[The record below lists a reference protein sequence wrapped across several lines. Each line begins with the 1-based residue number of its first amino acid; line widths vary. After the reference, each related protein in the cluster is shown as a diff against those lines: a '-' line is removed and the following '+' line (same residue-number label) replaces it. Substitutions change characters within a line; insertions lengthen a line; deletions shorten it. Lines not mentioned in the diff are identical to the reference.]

1 MRGLV
6 RWFIDNSVAANL
18 LMLLLLLGGAASI
31 ALSLRSEQFPK
42 IPADTISISVLYPG
56 ATPTEVEESI
66 CVKIEE
72 AVQEVDD
79 VKRIVSVAS
88 ENIGSVRVEV
98 MDGVDPRDVLDEIKT
113 EVDQIITF
121 PADAEEPEIELI
133 EVDERAI
140 SIAVLG
146 DLDERTLR
154 VIADEIREEVLR
166 LDGITKAE
174 IEDGRPYEISIE
186 IQEAE
191 LRRHGLT
198 FDDVA
203 NAVRGYSLNLPAGSV
218 KTRAG
223 EILFRSSAQAYDED
237 EFLEI
242 PVVTRPDGSR
252 ILVEDVATVEVGF
265 EDIELHARIDGKRA
279 LICQV
284 YRVADQDTSD
294 VAAAIQE
301 YVESKRQQL
310 PEAVQL
316 VVWQDESVD
325 LAARLELLADN
336 GRIGLLLV
344 VIVLAL
350 FLRARLA
357 FWVAAGLTTALFGT
371 LWVMPMLGMTLNF
384 LTSFGLL
391 VVLGILVDDAIVV
404 SENIDAHRQKGLD
417 PRTAAEVGTF
427 QVMVPV
433 CLAIATTAIA
443 FSPMLQLPGRTG
455 TFAANIAVTV
465 IIAIGFS
472 LIESLFILPAHLA
485 HEAGDPADQRGW
497 LGSVRRGL
505 AVITGPF
512 AKVGRRVQDRCA
524 GGLDWLIE
532 HTYRPTLERALRY
545 RYLTLAIGVV
555 FLCATVG
562 LIAGKHIKYNFFPKI
577 EGNRVL
583 GTVSF
588 LPGAAVEETERAV
601 ALMEARVREVLDD
614 FEREAGQ
621 EIVRHVRTSIGG
633 QRGLVNSGPPAQSGG
648 SSGGS
653 SHLGEV
659 HVELIPSEDREVT
672 ASEIARRWRERL
684 GDELADATDLNF
696 TADQINAGAGIN
708 VELSSPNFDDL
719 THAAEDLKAVI
730 RSLPGTYNV
739 TDDDRPGKEELSL
752 AVLPAGEALGL
763 TQRDVAR
770 QVRQGFYGDEAQRV
784 QLGKD
789 DVKVFVRYT
798 DAERRSLHSLDHM
811 RVRLADGSEIPFQ
824 DVATYSV
831 ERGSANIQRI
841 DRRRTIVVT
850 GEVDRSVA
858 NATELNARLEEA
870 ALPELARKYGGLR
883 YRLGGEQ
890 SDQRES
896 GTSMLQ
902 GMLLALFMMYAL
914 LAVVFRSYSQP
925 ILVVSAIPFGFG
937 GAIWAHYLLGMD
949 LTFMSVIG
957 LLALMGVV
965 VNDSL
970 VLIDFVNRYRREE
983 RSSTALGAI
992 RLAGPRRFRA
1002 ILLTS
1007 LTTFAGLTP
1016 ILLERS
1022 VQAAFIIPMAVSIA
1036 FGVAFATVVIL
1047 VLVPAGY
1054 LVLEDVLNFLGLTSP
1069 AEPEPTDGTT
1079 GPEPTPA
1086 PRVGPPLPAPDA

>member
-1 MRGLV
+1 MKGLV

-18 LMLLLLLGGAASI
+18 LMLLLLLGGAAS
-31 ALSLRSEQFPK
+31 LVFSLRSEQFPK

-79 VKRIVSVAS
+79 VKRIVSIAS
-88 ENIGSVRVEV
+88 ENVGSVRVEV
-98 MDGVDPRDVLDEIKT
+98 MDGVDPREVLDDIKT

-133 EVDERAI
+133 EIDERAI
-140 SIAVLG
+140 SIAIIG
-146 DLDERTLR
+146 DIDERNLR

-186 IQEAE
+186 VREAD
-191 LRRHGLT
+191 LRRLGLT
-198 FDDVA
+198 FDAVA
-203 NAVRGYSLNLPAGSV
+203 TAVRNYSINLPAGSV

-242 PVVTRPDGSR
+242 PVITRPDGGR

-265 EDIELHARIDGKRA
+265 EDIELHARIDGERA
-279 LICQV
+279 LVCQV
-284 YRVADQDTSD
+284 YRVADQDTSQ
-294 VAAAIQE
+294 VAATIAE

-310 PEAVQL
+310 PEAVRL

-344 VIVLAL
+344 IVVLAL

-357 FWVAAGLTTALFGT
+357 FWVAAGLTTALLGT

-417 PRTAAEVGTF
+417 ARAAAEIGTF

-455 TFAANIAVTV
+455 TFAANIAITV
-465 IIAIGFS
+465 IVAIGFS

-485 HEAGDPADQRGW
+485 HEPGNPAEQRGW
-497 LGSVRRGL
+497 LGSVRR
-505 AVITGPF
+505 AVGTVLGP
-512 AKVGRRVQDRCA
+512 VGRLGRRLQDRCA
-524 GGLDWLIE
+524 NGLDWLIE
-532 HTYRPTLERALRY
+532 HTYRPTLERALRF

-555 FLCATVG
+555 FLCATYG
-562 LIAGKHIKYNFFPKI
+562 LLAGGHIAYNFFPKI
-577 EGNRVL
+577 EGNRVI

-601 ALMEARVREVLDD
+601 AILETRVREVLDEL
-614 FEREAGQ
+614 ERESGQ
-621 EIVRHVRTSIGG
+621 EIVRHVRTSVGA
-633 QRGLVNSGPPAQSGG
+633 QRGLANTGPPAQGSS

-659 HVELIPSEDREVT
+659 HIELIPSEQREVT
-672 ASEIARRWRERL
+672 ASEIARRWRERVGTDL
-684 GDELADATDLNF
+684 EHATDLNF

-708 VELSSPNFDDL
+708 VELSSPNFTDL
-719 THAAEDLKAVI
+719 RYAAKDLKTAI

-739 TDDDRPGKEELSL
+739 TDDDRPGKDELSL
-752 AVLPAGEALGL
+752 SVLPAGEALGL
-763 TQRDVAR
+763 TQREVTR

-789 DVKVFVRYT
+789 DVKVFVRYA
-798 DAERRSLHSLDHM
+798 DGERRSLYSLDQM
-811 RVRLADGSEIPFQ
+811 RIRLVDGSEIPFR
-824 DVATYSV
+824 DVAAYSV

-850 GEVDRSVA
+850 GEVDRSVS
-858 NATELNARLEEA
+858 NATELNAELEETV
-870 ALPELARKYGGLR
+870 LPDLVRKFRGLR
-883 YRLGGEQ
+883 YRFGGEQ

-896 GTSMLQ
+896 STSMQQ
-902 GMLLALFMMYAL
+902 GMFLALFMMYAL

-925 ILVVSAIPFGFG
+925 ILVLVAIPFGFG
-937 GAIWAHYLLGMD
+937 GAIWAHYFLGMD

-970 VLIDFVNRYRREE
+970 VLIDFVNRYRKEE

-1047 VLVPAGY
+1047 ILVPTGY
-1054 LVLEDVLNFLGLTSP
+1054 LVLEDALNALGLTSP
-1069 AEPEPTDGTT
+1069 AEPEPTDDSGVS
-1079 GPEPTPA
+1079 EPTPET
-1086 PRVGPPLPAPDA
+1086 V